1 MKVISKALQENSL
14 APQPRWWGKVEDK
27 LRYLMRY
34 GHTML
39 VFKESDGIVLWEFP
53 EKMRTITDKRGIN
66 SAKKQILELYGKQN
80 RQD

>member
-1 MKVISKALQENSL
+1 MKVISKALEENQDT
-14 APQPRWWGKVEDK
+14 PQPRWWGKIEDK

-39 VFKESDGIVLWEFP
+39 VFRESDGTILWEFP
-53 EKMRTITDKRGIN
+53 EKMRTVTDKRGIN
-66 SAKKQILELYGKQN
+66 SAKKQILEIYGNRN